1 MNTDERKRPFSFMKQ
16 CARPCTALAVA
27 LMVAGATHA
36 ATPEELATAS
46 GCLNCHDIQVKKV
59 GPAFKSVAEKYRGQ
73 PDIVNTLTQTVR
85 NGGRGNWGRIPMPP
99 HQSVAESDIKQI
111 VTWVLTH

>member
-1 MNTDERKRPFSFMKQ
+1 MNTDKRKNRFFSIQSASFLV
-16 CARPCTALAVA
+16 AAALSCTAY
-27 LMVAGATHA
+27 A

-46 GCLNCHDIQVKKV
+46 GCMNCQSAQEKKV
-59 GPAFKSVAEKYRGQ
+59 GPAFKSIAEKYKGQ
-73 PDIVNTLTQTVR
+73 ADAVSTLTQTVR

-99 HQSVAESDIKQI
+99 HSSLAENDIKQI

>member
-1 MNTDERKRPFSFMKQ
+1 MNTDQSKNRFFSIQ
-16 CARPCTALAVA
+16 SAALLAAAALSCTAN
-27 LMVAGATHA
+27 A

-46 GCLNCHDIQVKKV
+46 GCMNCHDILVKKV
-59 GPAFKSVAEKYRGQ
+59 GPAFKSVAEKYKGQ
-73 PDIVNTLTQTVR
+73 PDIVSTLSQTVR

-99 HQSVAESDIKQI
+99 HSSLAENDIKQI